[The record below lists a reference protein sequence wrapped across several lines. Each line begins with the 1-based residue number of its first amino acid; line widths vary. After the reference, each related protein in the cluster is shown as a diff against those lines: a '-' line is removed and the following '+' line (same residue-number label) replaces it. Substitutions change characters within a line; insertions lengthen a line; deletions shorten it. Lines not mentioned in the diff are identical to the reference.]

1 MSIQELE
8 REREIILS
16 EILSLFDKNITENKQ
31 IAAFLTKELQETVT
45 QADMSGYAADIGECL
60 SKAIESTFMN
70 MSDLDNIPYRMADAT
85 ISPAIREAYRRI
97 MKKAAS
103 VQKTIDEKNGVGLNS
118 VTPEY
123 AKERVHDLIW
133 THTRIKDGKIPT
145 KEEQL
150 SKIKEPVVTCC
161 QSFYDDFIKRN
172 AKFRCDAGKTEYI
185 IRISTAKCCEWWTS
199 IAGKYNYEDVSDT
212 GNNVFRRHQ
221 RCRCAVI
228 FADGTGKRQDVHSK
242 KEWMAD
248 PETLEERKT
257 TGLEEPSA
265 EVLEARKTAGLEE
278 PSAEVLEA
286 RKTAGLEEPSPEL
299 LEVRRTAGL
308 EKTSVEIPIVRE
320 SEDKIKLE
328 DKTLDISI
336 KSQYNRS
343 EKVQYEVYQK
353 NIENGEIS
361 PLVDFSHYRDICEEI
376 EQKLIG
382 TTTYNGITIESR
394 SNHFVTRV
402 IGSVEQRRN
411 GVPVDT
417 VLAIIKEPDVIDA
430 IVIENG
436 RQSQRFKK
444 NNIGTVS
451 VNPITKKLIQVNPIH
466 NKEKR

>member
-45 QADMSGYAADIGECL
+45 QTDMSGYAADIGECL

-185 IRISTAKCCEWWTS
+185 IRTSTAKCCKWCTS

-212 GNNVFRRHQ
+212 GNDVYRRHQ
-221 RCRCAVI
+221 RCRCTVI

-257 TGLEEPSA
+257 TGLEEPPA
-265 EVLEARKTAGLEE
+265 EVLEARKTAGLEAGSPE
-278 PSAEVLEA
+278 LLQARRTVGLKETSPAVLEM
-286 RKTAGLEEPSPEL
+286 RKTAGLDKSYDANIINNILFSKNADPLYDTFGPAKKSHPQILKKLTEMIHNVGGEIIITENTIGYG
-299 LEVRRTAGL
+299 TAMRGQ
-308 EKTSVEIPIVRE
+308 PGA
-320 SEDKIKLE
+320 
-328 DKTLDISI
+328 ISI
-336 KSQYNRS
+336 TKNASIGAYLHEAQHLFEDYRS
-343 EKVQYEVYQK
+343 GWQ
-353 NIENGEIS
+353 S
-361 PLVDFSHYRDICEEI
+361 PYILW
-376 EQKLIG
+376 
-382 TTTYNGITIESR
+382 IESKDER
-394 SNHFVTRV
+394 IMR
-402 IGSVEQRRN
+402 
-411 GVPVDT
+411 
-417 VLAIIKEPDVIDA
+417 
-430 IVIENG
+430 
-436 RQSQRFKK
+436 
-444 NNIGTVS
+444 
-451 VNPITKKLIQVNPIH
+451 
-466 NKEKR
+466 EKRAYAIEIAIAEYYGAKNEANELRKNLAKEIKDIIGGKDYQ